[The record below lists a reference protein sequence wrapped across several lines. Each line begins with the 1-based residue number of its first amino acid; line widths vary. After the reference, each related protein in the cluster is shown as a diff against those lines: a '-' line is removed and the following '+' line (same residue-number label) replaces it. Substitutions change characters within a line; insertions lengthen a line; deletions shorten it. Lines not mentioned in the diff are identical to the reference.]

1 MLTTFA
7 VVPDGSATPTGFFPD
22 LGDALNWGL
31 RRYGSDRFVI
41 RAYQLARPTS
51 GGDGGGDGDR
61 DRPC

>member
-7 VVPDGSATPTGFFPD
+7 VVPDGTATPTGFFPD

-31 RRYGSDRFVI
+31 RRYGSDKFVI
-41 RAYQLARPTS
+41 RAYQLARPASGSDSGATS
-51 GGDGGGDGDR
+51 S

>member
-7 VVPDGSATPTGFFPD
+7 VVPDGSTLPTGFFPD

-31 RRYGSDRFVI
+31 RRYGSDKFVI
-41 RAYQLARPTS
+41 RAYQLARPSS
-51 GGDGGGDGDR
+51 GGEDEVKNG

>member
-7 VVPDGSATPTGFFPD
+7 VIPDSSKQPTAFFPD

-41 RAYQLARPTS
+41 RAYQLRGRPTPE
-51 GGDGGGDGDR
+51 GQGPDGDR
-61 DRPC
+61 NQPC